1 MTALEA
7 MVGTAHA
14 TMMVSRH
21 RSRDD
26 GRSNDFKNRRKAPTK
41 RRKLDLSVVCE
52 ACKSNGHKAAEC
64 FLLARAIWVLKYIK
78 KDKAQAELIAKK
90 WDDKSKATANINMAN
105 AFCEE
110 KNMSVDEMA
119 SELSIG
125 LEELLEEDM

>member
-1 MTALEA
+1 MP
-7 MVGTAHA
+7 
-14 TMMVSRH
+14 
-21 RSRDD
+21 
-26 GRSNDFKNRRKAPTK
+26 KAPTK

-52 ACKSNGHKAAEC
+52 ACKSNGHTAAEC
-64 FLLARAIWVLKYIK
+64 FLLARAIWVLKYIQ
-78 KDKAQAELIAKK
+78 KDKALTELIAKK

-110 KNMSVDEMA
+110 KNMTVDEMA